1 MINANPRRP
10 PLFQSEL
17 FVPTW
22 LFPEEYIL
30 GSLAA
35 LDDTILQS
43 IDLGRFFLSLREH
56 ELEESTL

>member
-1 MINANPRRP
+1 MINANPQRR
-10 PLFQSEL
+10 PLFQPEF

-22 LFPEEYIL
+22 IFPEEYIL
-30 GSLAA
+30 CSLSA